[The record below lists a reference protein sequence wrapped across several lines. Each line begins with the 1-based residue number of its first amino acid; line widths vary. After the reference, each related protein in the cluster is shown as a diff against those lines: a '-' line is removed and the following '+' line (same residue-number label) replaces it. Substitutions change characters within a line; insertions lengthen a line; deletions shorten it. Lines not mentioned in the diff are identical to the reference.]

1 MSSSRASSPWPRR
14 STTCRPAR
22 CATSPSPTRA
32 AATSVEIDPD
42 QVTIGTGTTVEAT
55 ATNLFEVGS
64 LSVTKTVTSDAVDQ
78 DGDPIAYGPF
88 EVSVTCT
95 LLGEAVVADGFA
107 AAPMTFAI
115 NQGTTETLTGLP
127 VGAECTTTETRT
139 ADADQVTITP
149 GQPVVVPQPG
159 ALGQPQTVEVQVDNR
174 YEVGS
179 LRLRKLVAPAA
190 VEQFPI
196 SQGPFTLHVVCTLT
210 DATRPDGA
218 VVYEDDV
225 VLQGPQ
231 PLEATIDDIA
241 AGAVCTVTE
250 PDDGAATVH
259 LVAPRTVTVMA
270 GRTVTVVATNLFGAG
285 ALTVT
290 KTVDGPGAELYGAG
304 PFEVSVSCSYTDN
317 SGQQAPLDTP
327 GGATRTLTAEN
338 DYTATY
344 APLLFGSTCRI
355 EETATGGATNTV
367 ITDADGKEVSQF
379 TVDSL
384 TDEIRVNV
392 ANTFAVGS
400 VRVQKRVVGD
410 GPNRFEVELSCTR
423 DVDGNDIA
431 VVVPGGASRALA
443 RSNDFTARYDDLPA
457 GAACTLVETDDGGA
471 RETTISPNDGDP
483 EVGVATVGDGTT
495 VQLEVVNEFDAA
507 PQPDTH
513 VADED
518 DVANDDQVAD
528 EDDNASDVL
537 PDTGAGRALLALALL
552 GLALLGAGGVLIGR
566 GRRARTD

>member
-1 MSSSRASSPWPRR
+1 M
-14 STTCRPAR
+14 
-22 CATSPSPTRA
+22 
-32 AATSVEIDPD
+32 
-42 QVTIGTGTTVEAT
+42 
-55 ATNLFEVGS
+55 
-64 LSVTKTVTSDAVDQ
+64 
-78 DGDPIAYGPF
+78 
-88 EVSVTCT
+88 TCT
-95 LLGEAVVADGFA
+95 LLGEDVVADGFA

-115 NQGTTETLTGLP
+115 NQGATETLTGLP

-149 GQPVVVPQPG
+149 AQPVVVPEPG

-174 YEVGS
+174 YDVGS

-317 SGQQAPLDTP
+317 SGQQAPLETP
-327 GGATRTLTAEN
+327 GGATRSSRPRTTTRRPTRPCCSA
-338 DYTATY
+338 
-344 APLLFGSTCRI
+344 R
-355 EETATGGATNTV
+355 
-367 ITDADGKEVSQF
+367 
-379 TVDSL
+379 
-384 TDEIRVNV
+384 R
-392 ANTFAVGS
+392 VGS
-400 VRVQKRVVGD
+400 RR
-410 GPNRFEVELSCTR
+410 PR
-423 DVDGNDIA
+423 
-431 VVVPGGASRALA
+431 
-443 RSNDFTARYDDLPA
+443 PA
-457 GAACTLVETDDGGA
+457 GPPT
-471 RETTISPNDGDP
+471 R
-483 EVGVATVGDGTT
+483 
-495 VQLEVVNEFDAA
+495 
-507 PQPDTH
+507 
-513 VADED
+513 
-518 DVANDDQVAD
+518 
-528 EDDNASDVL
+528 
-537 PDTGAGRALLALALL
+537 
-552 GLALLGAGGVLIGR
+552 
-566 GRRARTD
+566 